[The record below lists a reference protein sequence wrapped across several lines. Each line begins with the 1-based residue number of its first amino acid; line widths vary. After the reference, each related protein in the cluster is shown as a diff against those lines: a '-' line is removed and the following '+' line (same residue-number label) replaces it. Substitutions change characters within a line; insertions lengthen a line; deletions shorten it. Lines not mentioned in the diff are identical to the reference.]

1 MSLLEAVILGLI
13 QGITEFVPVSSSGHL
28 AIAESLL
35 DIEKDSGILFE
46 VLLHCGTLFAVFCV
60 FQSDIF
66 RIIAELI
73 HIIRDVWQNLKN
85 YIYDKV
91 HETENCKYKKLL
103 YNNYRSLAVSL
114 ILSTIAAVV
123 VGYLLKPV
131 VEKMS
136 FSLLTVGLGF
146 WITSVMLLV
155 VDCWNYGTHI
165 PKDITWKQAIVLGI
179 CQGFGTFPGISSLG
193 ITLTCGLLLGFKKS
207 FAIRYAILLSIPTT
221 IGAMVMECSQFT
233 AASMSLVSV
242 LIYITGMIAAAI
254 AGYFCIRYMLKIVQK
269 RGFRLFSIYSLIM
282 GIAAIAC
289 YFQINS

>member
-1 MSLLEAVILGLI
+1 MSLLEAIILGLI
-13 QGITEFVPVSSSGHL
+13 QGITEFIPVSSSGHL
-28 AIAESLL
+28 LIAESLL

-66 RIIAELI
+66 RIIVELI
-73 HIIRDVWQNLKN
+73 HIICDAWQNLKN
-85 YIYDKV
+85 YIFNKIQ
-91 HETENCKYKKLL
+91 ETENYKYKKLF

-114 ILSTIAAVV
+114 ILSTISAGV
-123 VGYLLKPV
+123 VGYILKPV

-155 VDCWNYGTHI
+155 VDYWKYGTQI
-165 PKDITWKQAIVLGI
+165 PKDITWKQALVLGI
-179 CQGFGTFPGISSLG
+179 CQGFGIFPGISSLG

-207 FAIRYAILLSIPTT
+207 FAIRYAILLSIPAT
-221 IGAMVMECSQFT
+221 IGAMVVECRYFT
-233 AASMSLVSV
+233 AESMSLVSV
-242 LIYITGMIAAAI
+242 FVYLTGMITAAI
-254 AGYFCIRYMLKIVQK
+254 AGYFCIRYMLKFVQK
-269 RGFRLFSIYSLIM
+269 RGFRLFSVYSLIM

-289 YFQINS
+289 YFQINR